1 MWSGCARRSTASTFS
16 STRCRP
22 RRGGTI
28 VAPARRWLLR
38 APSAVW
44 RPSGSRVHTTP
55 SGRSRATDR
64 CFSGRRGE
72 GPRGTRARGRR
83 RRDRRRRRR
92 QSGQARP
99 VPPRDVSLDTRP
111 AGRIGAR
118 AAARRSH
125 ERRLRRGSRGA
136 PWSMPGSRRMSARSS
151 RFSTR
156 SSGLRNDPAQLP
168 VEHAVVE
175 KVFDPP
181 QADEPV
187 TVEVLAR
194 QSSCAVRVGEL
205 DRPAPRRPL
214 ERQIG
219 ERPLE
224 PSRSP
229 RGNSAGPAPAPSANV
244 TSHPGIT
251 SRTTSARSRIR

>member
-72 GPRGTRARGRR
+72 SPRGTRARGRR

-125 ERRLRRGSRGA
+125 ERRLRRGSRA
-136 PWSMPGSRRMSARSS
+136 LPGRCRGHGGCPRVRVASRPVAQVFETTRRNSPSSTPSSRRCLILRRRTNRSPSKSSRVSPAARYASRARPRRARAVHSNVRSGNARSN
-151 RFSTR
+151 FPKSTR
-156 SSGLRNDPAQLP
+156 
-168 VEHAVVE
+168 
-175 KVFDPP
+175 
-181 QADEPV
+181 
-187 TVEVLAR
+187 
-194 QSSCAVRVGEL
+194 
-205 DRPAPRRPL
+205 
-214 ERQIG
+214 
-219 ERPLE
+219 
-224 PSRSP
+224 
-229 RGNSAGPAPAPSANV
+229 
-244 TSHPGIT
+244 
-251 SRTTSARSRIR
+251 